1 MNLNQWQPIKAW
13 PVHPGVIALMIL
25 MVTTR
30 FHHFGT
36 PLALP
41 DASLAVF
48 FLGGLWFGG
57 WALFAGLLVE
67 AGLIDTVA
75 ITQFN
80 VSDFCISPAY
90 VFLIPTYAAM
100 WLGGKWCG
108 QFKTL
113 SLNELIPQL
122 IALLVSTTAA
132 FLMSN
137 GSFNLLSGRY
147 PAWSWGQFFD
157 GALQYFPEYLSSTAL
172 YVVVI
177 VAAVKLFKLIPAVH
191 SPQKTA

>member
-1 MNLNQWQPIKAW
+1 MNLNQWQTIKAW

-25 MVTTR
+25 MAATR

-36 PLALP
+36 PLTLP

-57 WALFAGLLVE
+57 RGLFVGLLAE
-67 AGLIDTVA
+67 AGLIDVVA

-100 WLGGKWCG
+100 WFGGKWSG
-108 QFKTL
+108 QFK
-113 SLNELIPQL
+113 SLGLNALIPQL
-122 IALLVSTTAA
+122 LALLLSTTAA

-147 PAWSWGQFFD
+147 PEWSWGQFFD
-157 GALQYFPEYLSSTAL
+157 GALQYFPEYLSSTAT
-172 YVVVI
+172 YVIVI
-177 VAAVKLFKLIPAVH
+177 VAAVKLFKLIPAFNSGH
-191 SPQKTA
+191 KTA